1 LEAAEQG
8 LEQALGRSRLRG
20 TREAQRQCD
29 EQNAARATGRTATGK
44 SHGGLPTPGTNF
56 RGGVPIN
63 AALQK
68 QLQSAVSRS
77 RDRMGS
83 MAATVARSGKRKVSR
98 PFFLRNSRHLAVFV
112 K

>member
-1 LEAAEQG
+1 LEAPEQG
-8 LEQALGRSRLRG
+8 LEQALRRSRLGRP
-20 TREAQRQCD
+20 RKAQRQCG
-29 EQNAARATGRTATGK
+29 EQNAAHADRTATGK
-44 SHGGLPTPGTNF
+44 SHGGLPTPGTDF
-56 RGGVPIN
+56 RGVPIN